1 MADLPDDHRSAADR
15 VAVAAS
21 VFFRATAISG
31 LCALIVAGPMAWM
44 SYRQG
49 IDAVRHD
56 LTEHALQVTP
66 LVGHFVATALQTGR
80 RDAVQTA
87 LDGLISGQ
95 HGPNSGASV
104 IDARG
109 DVIGRAPRPDPDPAL
124 ADLAQQAL
132 AAAAPVTGGAGIAAA
147 FPILSPQDGHVIG
160 ALATSWDAGPMLQA
174 EWTKLGRKIA
184 VAAGFFL
191 LALLS
196 AALLLRTAIARPLLC
211 LNDAMGRVASGDY
224 AATVPAQD
232 RRDELGVIARSLERF
247 RASLAASA
255 EATRIGLFK
264 AAAFESS
271 SAAMMIADHDRR
283 ILFVNAAA
291 RSLFAAQ
298 RDAVRCHL
306 PDFDIDRLIGS
317 PITALTGSAA
327 FAGPQ
332 DGTAAGDSTA
342 RLIAFGPAR
351 LSLGLGRVAG
361 PDGGL
366 IGFVAEWKDVTGDL
380 ESATILSAID
390 STLLRAEISPAGILL
405 RGNANFLAVSGINGD
420 DHPRR
425 DLRATLALAGE
436 GGTEPLETLLDRR
449 AGAAG
454 RFTLSRPDGD
464 VRLIEGRL
472 TPVPDFDGSVRQFLL
487 LGTDITDAQ
496 AVLDNAGAER
506 RRLHES
512 QQAVVDALRAS
523 LAQLA
528 EGDLTATIGTA
539 FGADHEPLRRDFN
552 AATARLRAALREVAE
567 GAVSIN
573 AEAQEISASAEDVL
587 ARTERQAATLEQTAA
602 ALDQLTAS
610 VRSAAEGAGQ
620 ADRMVVGT
628 RENAVRSGAV
638 VRGAV
643 QAMGE
648 IEASSGQ
655 ISRITG
661 VIEEIAFQTNLLA
674 LNAGV
679 EAARAGDAGRGFAV
693 VASEVRALAQRSSDA
708 AREIAG
714 LIAASSAQV
723 RRGVDLVGEAGR
735 AISVIETS
743 VQEISA
749 CVSDIAVSAREQSV
763 GLGEINTAVNDLDQV
778 TQRNAAMFQETTASS
793 QALCREALA
802 LSAGMARFRTGDGPD
817 NWAGDGE
824 QAAFPAERR
833 RSRAPDTPEAAAAE
847 LEPHAANRT
856 PPLGWPEPEARF
868 ANTRTRRAAGGAAAG
883 ASGTGRADTGG
894 ASSGMVADWTEF

>member
-1 MADLPDDHRSAADR
+1 MADLPNDRLSAADR
-15 VAVAAS
+15 VPIAAS
-21 VFFRATAISG
+21 VFFRATAIAG

-49 IDAVRHD
+49 MDAVRHD
-56 LTEHALQVTP
+56 LTEHASQVTP
-66 LVGHFVATALQTGR
+66 LVGNFVATALQTGR
-80 RDAVQTA
+80 RDTVQTA

-109 DVIGRAPRPDPDPAL
+109 DVIARAPRLDPDPAL

-132 AAAAPVTGGAGIAAA
+132 AAAAPVTGGAAFATA

-174 EWTKLGRKIA
+174 EWSKLGRKIA
-184 VAAGFFL
+184 VAVGVFL
-191 LALLS
+191 LALVA
-196 AALLLRTAIARPLLC
+196 AALMLRTAIARPLLG

-224 AATVPAQD
+224 AATVPTQG
-232 RRDELGVIARSLERF
+232 RRDELGMIARSLERF
-247 RASLAASA
+247 RASLAGSA

-264 AAAFESS
+264 GAAFESS
-271 SAAMMIADHDRR
+271 SAALMIADHDGC

-291 RSLFAAQ
+291 RSLFSA
-298 RDAVRCHL
+298 RCDAVRCQV

-317 PITALTGSAA
+317 PITGLTGTEA
-327 FAGPQ
+327 FGGPQ
-332 DGTAAGDSTA
+332 DGKA

-361 PDGGL
+361 PDGAL
-366 IGFVAEWKDVTGDL
+366 IGFVAEWTDVTGDL

-390 STLLRAEISPAGILL
+390 STLLRAEISPAGLLL
-405 RGNANFLAVSGINGD
+405 RGNANFLAVSRLSGD
-420 DHPRR
+420 DSSGS
-425 DLRATLALAGE
+425 DLRATLTLAGDA
-436 GGTEPLETLLDRR
+436 GAEPLEMLLGRR
-449 AGAAG
+449 DGATG
-454 RFTLSRPDGD
+454 RFTLSRRDGD

-487 LGTDITDAQ
+487 LGTDITDVQ
-496 AVLDNAGAER
+496 AILDNAGAER
-506 RRLHES
+506 RRLQES

-528 EGDLTATIGTA
+528 EGDLTATIDTA

-573 AEAQEISASAEDVL
+573 AEAQEIAASAEDVL

-723 RRGVDLVGEAGR
+723 RRGVELVGEAGR

-802 LSAGMARFRTGDGPD
+802 LSASMARFRTGDGAD
-817 NWAGDGE
+817 DMAGDMQ
-824 QAAFPAERR
+824 QAAPPAERR
-833 RSRAPDTPEAAAAE
+833 RSRAPDAPEAAATDRRASS
-847 LEPHAANRT
+847 AAGRT
-856 PPLGWPEPEARF
+856 PAWPEPEAGF
-868 ANTRTRRAAGGAAAG
+868 ASTRARRAVGGSPVGEAGI
-883 ASGTGRADTGG
+883 GG
-894 ASSGMVADWTEF
+894 ASSGMIADWTEF

>member
-1 MADLPDDHRSAADR
+1 MADLPDDRLPAADR
-15 VAVAAS
+15 VPVTAS
-21 VFFRATAISG
+21 VFFRATAIAG

-49 IDAVRHD
+49 MDAVRHD
-56 LTEHALQVTP
+56 LNDHASQVTP

-80 RDAVQTA
+80 RDMVQNA
-87 LDGLISGQ
+87 LDGLISGN

-109 DVIGRAPRPDPDPAL
+109 DVIARAPRLDPDPAL
-124 ADLAQQAL
+124 ADLAQRAL
-132 AAAAPVTGGAGIAAA
+132 AGAAPVTDRTAYTVAS
-147 FPILSPQDGHVIG
+147 PILSPQDGRIIG

-174 EWTKLGRKIA
+174 EWARLGSKIA
-184 VAAGFFL
+184 VAISFFL
-191 LALLS
+191 MALLA
-196 AALLLRTAIARPLLC
+196 AALMLRMAIARPLLG
-211 LNDAMGRVASGDY
+211 LNDAMCHVASGDY
-224 AATVPAQD
+224 AATVPAKH
-232 RRDELGVIARSLERF
+232 RRDELGMIARSLERF

-255 EATRIGLFK
+255 DATRIGLFK
-264 AAAFESS
+264 GAAFESS
-271 SAAMMIADHDRR
+271 SAALMIADHDGR

-291 RSLFAAQ
+291 RSLFSAR
-298 RDAVRCHL
+298 RDAVRCRL

-317 PITALTGSAA
+317 PITAITGAGAFDGPGDAA
-327 FAGPQ
+327 A
-332 DGTAAGDSTA
+332 DTAA
-342 RLIAFGPAR
+342 RVIAFGPAR

-361 PDGGL
+361 ADGAL
-366 IGFVAEWKDVTGDL
+366 IGFVAEWKDVTGDM

-390 STLLRAEISPAGILL
+390 STLLRAEISPTGTLL
-405 RGNANFLAVSGINGD
+405 QGNANFLAVSGLSGD
-420 DHPRR
+420 ENAGS
-425 DLRATLALAGE
+425 DLRATLALTGEAGA
-436 GGTEPLETLLDRR
+436 EPLGSLLDRR
-449 AGAAG
+449 TGATG
-454 RFTLSRPDGD
+454 RFSLLRRTGD

-496 AVLDNAGAER
+496 AILDNAGAER
-506 RRLHES
+506 RLLQER

-573 AEAQEISASAEDVL
+573 AEAQEIAVSAEDVL

-602 ALDQLTAS
+602 ALDQMTAS

-661 VIEEIAFQTNLLA
+661 VIEEIAFQTSLLA

-708 AREIAG
+708 AREIAS

-778 TQRNAAMFQETTASS
+778 TQRNAAMFQETTAGA

-802 LSAGMARFRTGDGPD
+802 LSASMARFRTGDRADDPTGP
-817 NWAGDGE
+817 GE
-824 QAAFPAERR
+824 RAAPPAERR
-833 RSRAPDTPEAAAAE
+833 RSRAEDAPEASDRRAPAAAG
-847 LEPHAANRT
+847 RT
-856 PPLGWPEPEARF
+856 PPPAWPEPEARF
-868 ANTRTRRAAGGAAAG
+868 ASTRARRAVGGPPAGAAAVET
-883 ASGTGRADTGG
+883 GT
-894 ASSGMVADWTEF
+894 SSLIADWTEF